1 MTNLYILID
10 IGGTAIKYAVSDVKG
25 QLVTKGQI
33 PTEAKIYGGS
43 GIVNKVYKIV
53 DDYIKNYS
61 NIEGVAI
68 STAGMVDKD
77 SGVIVYALEDAIPN
91 YTNTDF
97 VSLIKQ
103 KYNLSCTVE
112 NDVNCAALGEL
123 WLGAAKGLN
132 SIFCMTIGTSIG
144 GAMIQNGHLVHG
156 VSNSAGEIAYMQVK
170 NGMLH
175 ELASTTALVNAYAK
189 SINQDVSLVNG
200 MILFDNAQQG
210 QIEAILCIDKF
221 IDNLTDG
228 ITNVICCQN
237 PEAIV
242 LGGGIM
248 AREEFLRPR
257 IQTSLRQKLR
267 SIVFD
272 NTRLEFAK
280 LLNDAGMLGALYNY
294 KQKLRISK
302 D

>member
-1 MTNLYILID
+1 MTANLYILID
-10 IGGTAIKYAVSDVKG
+10 IGGTAIKYAISNSDG
-25 QLVTKGQI
+25 LLVTKDQI
-33 PTEAKIYGGS
+33 PTEAKTYGGS
-43 GIVNKVYKIV
+43 GIVNKVFNII
-53 DDYIKNYS
+53 DNYIKTYD
-61 NIEGVAI
+61 NIKGVAI

-77 SGVIVYALEDAIPN
+77 SGVIIYALEDAIPN

-97 VSLIKQ
+97 VSLIKH
-103 KYNLSCTVE
+103 KYDLPCTVE

-123 WLGAAKGLN
+123 WLGAAKGLS

-156 VSNSAGEIAYMQVK
+156 ASNSAGEIAYMQVK

-175 ELASTTALVNAYAK
+175 KLASTTALVTAYAK
-189 SINQDVSLVNG
+189 LINKDVSLVNG

-210 QIEAILCIDKF
+210 QVEAIVCIDKF
-221 IDNLTDG
+221 IDDLTDG

-237 PEAIV
+237 PQAIV

-248 AREEFLRPR
+248 ARDEFLKPR
-257 IQTSLRQKLR
+257 ILTSLKAKLR
-267 SIVFD
+267 PIVFE
-272 NTRLEFAK
+272 NTKLEFAK

-294 KQKLRISK
+294 KQKQNI
-302 D
+302 